1 MSVNDTDL
9 SLHIPRDVEETGISV
24 ASLERFSTHTS
35 DKDKNKLSKASGG
48 RTEDGKRSDLDED
61 SGGGSQENG
70 KKKKKQNKK
79 PRINVVPLMK
89 ICHWGR
95 SGRARRRITHT

>member
-48 RTEDGKRSDLDED
+48 RTEDGERSDLDED

-70 KKKKKQNKK
+70 KKKEKTKQKTQDQCCSLDENL
-79 PRINVVPLMK
+79 PLGK
-89 ICHWGR
+89 IR
-95 SGRARRRITHT
+95 KS